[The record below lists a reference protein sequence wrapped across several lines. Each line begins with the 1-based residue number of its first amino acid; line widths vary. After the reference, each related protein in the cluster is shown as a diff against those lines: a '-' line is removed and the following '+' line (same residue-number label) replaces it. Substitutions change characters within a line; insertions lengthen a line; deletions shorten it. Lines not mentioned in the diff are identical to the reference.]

1 MAQILRPGNTI
12 DHQLDLY
19 QQQAAA
25 WKDQQ
30 RSADDAVEVDA
41 LIGFGLH
48 LYDAIRRADRRWS
61 DTSGSG
67 APIREE
73 DARQLESWY
82 CSWSQAASPM
92 LERIR
97 ELQGDGECIDRADEF
112 RRASLE
118 VRSALSIPVERAM
131 APDDPAAVR
140 RTSAEAHDAL
150 RGHLAHNR

>member
-1 MAQILRPGNTI
+1 MTQTLRPGNTI

-19 QQQAAA
+19 QQQAVA
-25 WKDQQ
+25 WKGQEK
-30 RSADDAVEVDA
+30 SAADAVEVDA
-41 LIGFGLH
+41 LLGFGLH
-48 LYDAIRRADRRWS
+48 LYDAIRRADRRWA
-61 DTSGSG
+61 DTAGSG
-67 APIREE
+67 APVREE
-73 DARQLESWY
+73 DARRLESWY
-82 CSWSQAASPM
+82 RSWSQAASAI
-92 LERIR
+92 LGRIR

-131 APDDPAAVR
+131 APDDPAAIR

>member
-1 MAQILRPGNTI
+1 MTQILRPGNTI

-19 QQQAAA
+19 QQQAGA
-25 WKDQQ
+25 WKEQEP
-30 RSADDAVEVDA
+30 SADDAVEIDA

-61 DTSGSG
+61 NTAVSG

-73 DARQLESWY
+73 DTRRLESWY
-82 CSWSQAASPM
+82 RSWSQAASAI
-92 LERIR
+92 LGRIH
-97 ELQGDGECIDRADEF
+97 ELHCDGECIDRAEEF
-112 RRASLE
+112 RHASLE

-140 RTSAEAHDAL
+140 RTPAEAHDAL